1 VRADAIAARPSMK
14 DMNRAHSAAEKEP
27 TPFLPWWSGV
37 ESRRIGPSPA
47 NYFRLANALVVV
59 DGRRSNK

>member
-1 VRADAIAARPSMK
+1 MK
-14 DMNRAHSAAEKEP
+14 DKNRAHSAAAKEP